1 MRNIRYTF
9 RMLKR
14 NPLLAWI
21 TIPGLAVGLSAVL
34 LLLVYL
40 NHEISY
46 DKHFPN
52 KNRVLRLLNEVED
65 ENSASNSMTYPI
77 CLRTSYTDLPG
88 MVPGIQSAVQL
99 YRGWQLHVKM
109 EEEQFPGISGHYTDP
124 EFFTVFG
131 LPLIKGDAQKA
142 LVGPGKVVLTKS
154 TAEKI
159 FNTTGCIGK
168 VITVDQE
175 PHTVTGVV
183 ADMPYTSHLRFDML
197 ISMESLN
204 IEYLGGLEFFT
215 YYLLQDGVDKNAA
228 GQKIREA
235 NDKLMEGWAAT
246 FSTETWS
253 HTELLKDIHMY
264 TKADFDLV
272 PKANLMILGIVC
284 IIALFILIIA
294 LINYLNLYILH
305 GESRI
310 AEIASRKALG
320 AERSV
325 LASQFFTETGVI
337 GLISLIVAFIITI
350 YMRPFFGKLLQ
361 RHLEMTDLLS
371 TSGILSVL
379 TIVILIIAITGSYP
393 AYRLTKISLIHGL
406 KGKSENINRKRT
418 LSAVSVVVQFAITVF
433 LISTVTIITSQ
444 VKYLKKQPLGFNPE
458 NIVQLD
464 GFNRAIYSNPTAVCN
479 ALKRLP
485 FVEDVA
491 SSSHAMGGGYSGQ
504 GLKKYGD
511 PGAMKSI
518 NQYRIQPGFCDL
530 MGIELPEGRPFRED
544 GSDNQAVILN
554 EKAVAMMELE
564 NPIGTLVQMND
575 EPLTV
580 IGVAK
585 DFFYWGHPGEPVEP
599 LMLSAWTPYA
609 QNIYIKYNGVYTP
622 EMQQQVIDVMKQ
634 FDPEYIY
641 KQDYLTDIFQRK
653 YHDENRLI
661 RLVTTGAIVA
671 IILSFMGLM
680 ALSIM
685 QVHRRTK
692 EVGIRK
698 VMGSSVIEIMLLLM
712 KETLIVV
719 SVAVVIAFVAS
730 WWVMHSWLIGFTD
743 HITLHAGYFLVSI
756 IAALLIVLLAT
767 GWQTWRAATGNPV
780 KALRYE

>member
-46 DKHFPN
+46 DKHFPT
-52 KNRVLRLLNEVED
+52 KNSVLRLLNEVKE
-65 ENSASNSMTYPI
+65 ESSAGTMTYPI
-77 CLRTSYTDLPG
+77 CLRTCYTDLPE
-88 MVPGIQSAVQL
+88 MVPEVETAVQL
-99 YRGWQLHVKM
+99 YRGWQLNVTK
-109 EEEQFPGISGHYTDP
+109 EEEQYPGFKGHYTDP
-124 EFFTVFG
+124 EFFAVFG
-131 LPLIKGDAQKA
+131 IPLIEGDSKEALKGPKKA
-142 LVGPGKVVLTKS
+142 VITRTVAETIFQTTDCVG
-154 TAEKI
+154 E
-159 FNTTGCIGK
+159 
-168 VITVDQE
+168 VITVTED
-175 PHTVTGVV
+175 PYTITGVV
-183 ADMPYTSHLRFDML
+183 EDFPYTSHIRFDVL
-197 ISMESLN
+197 LSMESL
-204 IEYLGGLEFFT
+204 YMDYMGGLEFFS
-215 YYLLQDGVDKNAA
+215 YYKLHEGADSEAA
-228 GQKIREA
+228 GVKIQEA
-235 NDKLMEGWAAT
+235 NNKLMEGWAANFNT
-246 FSTETWS
+246 DTWS

-272 PKANLMILGIVC
+272 PKANLLILWIVC
-284 IIALFILIIA
+284 VIALFILIIA

-320 AERSV
+320 AERST
-325 LASQFFTETGVI
+325 LASQFFTETGII
-337 GLISLIVAFIITI
+337 GIIALMVAFIITI

-361 RHLEMTDLLS
+361 RQLEMSDLLS
-371 TSGILSVL
+371 TTGILSVL
-379 TIVILIIAITGSYP
+379 AIVILIIAIAGSYP
-393 AYRLTKISLIHGL
+393 AYRLTKIQLILGL

-418 LSAVSVVVQFAITVF
+418 LSAVSVVIQFAITVF

-464 GFNRAIYSNPTAVCN
+464 NFNRTIYDNPIPVCN
-479 ALKRLP
+479 ALKQLP
-485 FVEDVA
+485 FVNEVA
-491 SSSHAMGGGYSGQ
+491 SSAHAMGGGFSGQ
-504 GLKKYGD
+504 GLKIYGD

-530 MGIELPEGRPFRED
+530 MEIEIIDGRAFREGGND
-544 GSDNQAVILN
+544 TKSVILN
-554 EKAVAMMELE
+554 EKAVEMMGLE
-564 NPIGTLVQMND
+564 NPVGSLVQMRE

-585 DFFYWGHPGEPVEP
+585 DFFYWGHPGESIEP
-599 LMLSAWTPYA
+599 LLLSAWSPWST
-609 QNIYIKYNGVYTP
+609 NIYLKHNGVYTP
-622 EMQQQVIDVMKQ
+622 EMQQQVIEVMKQ
-634 FDPEYIY
+634 FDPEFVYH
-641 KQDYLTDIFQRK
+641 QNYLTDIFQQK

-661 RLVTTGAIVA
+661 KLVSTGAIVA

-680 ALSIM
+680 ALSVM
-685 QVHRRTK
+685 QVQRRTK

-712 KETLIVV
+712 KETLVVV
-719 SVAVVIAFVAS
+719 SIAVVIAFVAS
-730 WWVMHSWLIGFTD
+730 WLVMHSWLTGFTD
-743 HITLHAGYFLVSI
+743 HIPLHPGYFLVSI
-756 IAALLIVLLAT
+756 VAALLIVLLAT